1 MKEYIG
7 VDLGKRKAVVVKKD
21 RYGKITGRVTLP
33 VTQAALERYFGKQD
47 PRSQVVVEAS
57 GNWMFLYE
65 TIEKYTPQVVL
76 AHPLKTRAIAE
87 ARIKTDTIDATTL
100 AELLRLD
107 GIPKAYIP
115 PREVRD
121 VREFLR
127 YRASLVSLRMGL
139 KNKIHAVLTKNAIE
153 CGWSNVLGK
162 RSQQW
167 LKTLPLRSCY
177 RQEVD
182 GYLRLGEVLTRLIA
196 EITVKIKE
204 LVSASPQA
212 QLLMTMPGISYYS
225 ALLILSEIGEI
236 RRFPSTKHL
245 CSYAGLVPSIYS
257 SGSKSFHGRITKQG
271 SRWLRWICVEISVH
285 AANGDARLQSLY
297 RRVSRRRGFATAKI
311 AVARKI
317 LAIIY
322 AMLKNSEPFRGRS
335 PRQRILAKA
344 WSKKSREVSGHP
356 PGVMVQAQA

>member
-21 RYGKITGRVTLP
+21 RRGKVTGKATLA
-33 VTQAALERYFGKQD
+33 VSEAALTKYFSKQD
-47 PRSQVVVEAS
+47 PNSEVVVEAS
-57 GNWMFLYE
+57 GNWMYLYE

-121 VREFLR
+121 VRELLR
-127 YRASLVSLRMGL
+127 YRAALVSLRMGL
-139 KNKIHAVLTKNAIE
+139 KNKVHAVLTKNGIE

-162 RSQQW
+162 KSRQW
-167 LKTLPLRSCY
+167 LKTLPLRPCY

-182 GYLRLGEVLTRLIA
+182 GYVKVGEVLTALIA
-196 EITVKIKE
+196 EITTTIKE
-204 LVSASPQA
+204 LVEANPQA
-212 QLLMTMPGISYYS
+212 RLLMTVPGVSYYS
-225 ALLILSEIGEI
+225 ALLILSEIGEVS
-236 RRFPSTKHL
+236 RFPDARHL
-245 CSYAGLVPSIYS
+245 CSYAGLVPSVYS

-271 SRWLRWICVEISVH
+271 SRWLRWICVEISIH
-285 AANGDARLQSLY
+285 AANGDGRFQSVY
-297 RRVSRRRGFATAKI
+297 RRICRRRGLATAKV

-317 LAIIY
+317 LTVIY
-322 AMLKNSEPFRGRS
+322 AMLKNNQPFHGRS
-335 PRQRILAKA
+335 ARQRILPKA
-344 WSKKSREVSGHP
+344 WSKKMAESSGHP
-356 PGVMVQAQA
+356 AGVMIQA

>member
-21 RYGKITGRVTLP
+21 RRGKITGKATLA
-33 VTQAALERYFGKQD
+33 VSQAALERYFSKQD
-47 PRSQVVVEAS
+47 SKSQVVVEAT
-57 GNWMFLYE
+57 GNWMYLYE
-65 TIEKYTPQVVL
+65 TIERYTPDVVL

-121 VREFLR
+121 VRELLR

-139 KNKIHAVLTKNAIE
+139 KNKVHAVLTKNAIE
-153 CGWSNVLGK
+153 CSWSNVLGQK
-162 RSQQW
+162 AQKW
-167 LKTLPLRSCY
+167 LQTLSLRPCY

-182 GYLRLGEVLTRLIA
+182 GYVRLAQVLTELIA
-196 EITVKIKE
+196 EITVRIQQIVAE
-204 LVSASPQA
+204 SPQA
-212 QLLMTMPGISYYS
+212 QLLMSVPGISYYS
-225 ALLILSEIGEI
+225 ALLILSEIGQIE
-236 RRFPSTKHL
+236 RFPSAKQL
-245 CSYAGLVPSIYS
+245 CSYAGLVPRVYS

-271 SRWLRWICVEISVH
+271 SRWLRWILVEISIH

-297 RRVSRRRGFATAKI
+297 RRVCRRRGLATAKV
-311 AVARKI
+311 AVARK
-317 LAIIY
+317 LLTIIY
-322 AMLKNSEPFRGRS
+322 AMLKNREPFRSRS

-344 WSKKSREVSGHP
+344 WSKKAKEVSGHP
-356 PGVMVQAQA
+356 RGVMIPA

>member
-21 RYGKITGRVTLP
+21 RRGKVTGKATLA
-33 VTQAALERYFGKQD
+33 VSEAALAKYFSKQD
-47 PRSQVVVEAS
+47 PSSEVVVEAS

-65 TIEKYTPQVVL
+65 TIEQYTPQVVL

-107 GIPKAYIP
+107 GVPRAYIP

-121 VREFLR
+121 VRELLR
-127 YRASLVSLRMGL
+127 YRAALVSLRMGL
-139 KNKIHAVLTKNAIE
+139 KNKVHAVLTKNGIE

-162 RSQQW
+162 RSRQW
-167 LKTLPLRSCY
+167 LKTLALRPCY

-182 GYLRLGEVLTRLIA
+182 GYVRVGEVLTVLIA
-196 EITVKIKE
+196 QITTTIKE
-204 LVSASPQA
+204 LVDASPQA
-212 QLLMTMPGISYYS
+212 RLLMTVPGVSYYS

-236 RRFPSTKHL
+236 ERFPSAKHL
-245 CSYAGLVPSIYS
+245 CSYAGLVPSVYS

-271 SRWLRWICVEISVH
+271 SRWLRWICVEISIH
-285 AANGDARLQSLY
+285 AANGDARFQSVY
-297 RRVSRRRGFATAKI
+297 RRICRRRGLATAKV

-317 LAIIY
+317 LTVIY
-322 AMLKNSEPFRGRS
+322 AMLNNNEPFRGRT
-335 PRQRILAKA
+335 PRQRVLPKA
-344 WSKKSREVSGHP
+344 WSKKMGEGSGHP
-356 PGVMVQAQA
+356 AGVMIEA

>member
-21 RYGKITGRVTLP
+21 RQGKVTGRATLA
-33 VTQAALERYFGKQD
+33 VTQAALENYFSKQD
-47 PRSQVVVEAS
+47 RKSQVVVEAS

-65 TIEKYTPQVVL
+65 TIEKYTPQVML

-121 VREFLR
+121 ARELLR
-127 YRASLVSLRMGL
+127 YRASVVALRTGL
-139 KNKIHAVLTKNAIE
+139 KNKIHAVLTKNAVE

-162 RSQQW
+162 KSQQW
-167 LKTLPLRSCY
+167 LKTLPLRPCY
-177 RQEVD
+177 RQELD
-182 GYLRLGEVLTRLIA
+182 GYVRLAEVMTSLIE
-196 EITVKIKE
+196 EITETIE
-204 LVSASPQA
+204 RLVQESPQA
-212 QLLMTMPGISYYS
+212 QLLMTVPGISYYS
-225 ALLILSEIGEI
+225 ALLILSEIGEVE
-236 RRFPSTKHL
+236 RFPSAKHL

-285 AANGDARLQSLY
+285 AANGDASFQKLY
-297 RRVSRRRGFATAKI
+297 RRVARRRGVATAKV
-311 AVARKI
+311 AVARK
-317 LAIIY
+317 LLTVVY
-322 AMLKNSEPFRGRS
+322 AMLKNNEPFRGRN
-335 PRQRILAKA
+335 PRQRIIAKA
-344 WSKKSREVSGHP
+344 WSKKRSEVSGHP
-356 PGVMVQAQA
+356 PGVMVSA